1 MSSEQPSM
9 PGRSHGSKERLGT
22 LLAAYTG
29 LFVVNV
35 NVLITYV
42 GIFDMQ
48 RRLGMGESDLQ
59 WLVGVYSIGMAS
71 ATMISATLADV
82 FGRKTVYVVSLCV
95 YVACSLV
102 AATTSSVLVLVV
114 ARGAQGVSAA
124 AVIVT
129 SLALVSGVSTT
140 REARTKA
147 VGTWVAVGSVAV
159 ALGPPVGGVLAQ
171 LAGWRG
177 LFAAAVPLCLAVL
190 LLTLRFVPRSERA
203 ETRAFDWTGQFF
215 FVLTVASM
223 AFVMIQGPSFGWRSG
238 VTLSLFGLSVLGFLV
253 FVVRESRARHPM
265 LDVSLFR
272 NRLYAL
278 AVAAVFFAAFCNEG
292 AFFVV
297 MQYYRRIRE
306 YSPIE
311 VGFLVLPFAVGYA
324 VVALKAAAL
333 RTRFG
338 LRRLLLCGQAG
349 LLLGLLAMVFGFP
362 VGRGTVLLGM
372 AVVGMASA
380 MVITPVVALVLE
392 VMPSDRSGMA
402 SGIVNTQQPLGGAM
416 SFAALGTVMTV
427 WLGVT
432 LGRDIER
439 VIPDPAERL
448 GASRAI
454 ILHADPHTHVSMSAP
469 GVQIRHF
476 DARLADIAERN
487 FIQAGQVSLGVAAL
501 AAAAVLAV
509 LLAAFPGDADHS

>member
-1 MSSEQPSM
+1 MSSEMPSL
-9 PGRSHGSKERLGT
+9 PARPYWSKRRPRT
-22 LLAAYTG
+22 LLAAYLG

-82 FGRKTVYVVSLCV
+82 FGRRIVYLVSLSV
-95 YVACSLV
+95 YVACSLI

-114 ARGAQGVSAA
+114 ARGVQGVSAA

-129 SLALVSGVSTT
+129 SLALVSMVSTT

-159 ALGPPVGGVLAQ
+159 AMGPPVGGILIQ
-171 LAGWRG
+171 LMGWRG
-177 LFAAAVPLCLAVL
+177 LFVATVPLCVVVQVI
-190 LLTLRFVPRSERA
+190 TLRCVSESQDVCIRG
-203 ETRAFDWTGQFF
+203 FDWTGQFF
-215 FVLTVASM
+215 FVTTVASL
-223 AFVMIQGPSFGWRSG
+223 AFVMIQGPSFGWRSS
-238 VTLSLFGLSVLGFLV
+238 VTLSLLGLSLLGFLA

-272 NRLYAL
+272 SRLYSL
-278 AVAAVFFAAFCNEG
+278 AVATVFFAAFCNEG

-297 MQYYRRIRE
+297 MQYYRSIRE
-306 YSPIE
+306 YSPVA
-311 VGFLVLPFAVGYA
+311 VGFLVLPFAAGYA
-324 VVALKAAAL
+324 AAALKAARL
-333 RTRFG
+333 RRRFG
-338 LRRLLLCGQAG
+338 LRRLLLSGQAG
-349 LLLGLLAMVFGFP
+349 LLLGLLTMVFGFP

-380 MVITPVVALVLE
+380 LVITPVVALVLE
-392 VMPSDRSGMA
+392 VMPQDRSGMA

-432 LGRDIER
+432 LGRDIEQ

-448 GASRAI
+448 GASREI

-469 GVQIRHF
+469 GAQIRHF

-501 AAAAVLAV
+501 VAAAVLAV
-509 LLAAFPGDADHS
+509 LFAAFPGDADRP

>member
-1 MSSEQPSM
+1 MSLEMPSL
-9 PGRSHGSKERLGT
+9 PPRPYWSKGQLST
-22 LLAAYTG
+22 LLAAYLG

-48 RRLGMGESDLQ
+48 LDLGMGESDLQ

-71 ATMISATLADV
+71 ATMISATLADA
-82 FGRKTVYVVSLCV
+82 FGSKKVYVVSLVV

-102 AATTSSVLVLVV
+102 AAVTSSVLVLVV
-114 ARGAQGVSAA
+114 ARGVQGVSAA

-129 SLALVSGVSTT
+129 SLALVSRVSAT

-147 VGTWVAVGSVAV
+147 VGNWVAVGSVAV
-159 ALGPPVGGVLAQ
+159 AMGPPVGGILVQ
-171 LAGWRG
+171 LMGWRG
-177 LFAAAVPLCLAVL
+177 LFVATVPLCVVVL
-190 LLTLRFVPRSERA
+190 VITLRWVSKSQYVCIRR
-203 ETRAFDWTGQFF
+203 FDWTGQFF
-215 FVLTVASM
+215 FVATVASL
-223 AFVMIQGPSFGWRSG
+223 AFAMIQGPSFGWRSS
-238 VTLSLFGLSVLGFLV
+238 VTLSLLGLSLLGFLA
-253 FVVRESRARHPM
+253 FVVCESRARHPM

-272 NRLYAL
+272 SRLYSL
-278 AVAAVFFAAFCNEG
+278 AVATVFFAAFCNEG

-297 MQYYRRIRE
+297 MQYYHSIRE
-306 YSPIE
+306 YSPVVI
-311 VGFLVLPFAVGYA
+311 GFLVLPFAAGYA
-324 VVALKAAAL
+324 AVALRVARL
-333 RTRFG
+333 RRRFG
-338 LRRLLLCGQAG
+338 LRRLLLSGQAG

-362 VGRGTVLLGM
+362 VGKGTVLLGM

-380 MVITPVVALVLE
+380 LVITPVVALVLE
-392 VMPSDRSGMA
+392 VMPPDRSGMA

-432 LGRDIER
+432 LGRDIEQ
-439 VIPDPAERL
+439 VIPDPAESID
-448 GASRAI
+448 ASREI
-454 ILHADPHTHVSMSAP
+454 ILHADPHTHVSMSAS
-469 GVQIRHF
+469 GTQIRYF

-501 AAAAVLAV
+501 VAAVVLAV
-509 LLAAFPGDADHS
+509 LFAAFPSDADHP

>member
-1 MSSEQPSM
+1 MSSEMPSV
-9 PGRSHGSKERLGT
+9 PVRSYWNNGRQGT
-22 LLAAYTG
+22 LLAAYLG

-82 FGRKTVYVVSLCV
+82 FGRKIVYVVSLSV
-95 YVACSLV
+95 YIACALG

-114 ARGAQGVSAA
+114 ARGVQGVSAA

-129 SLALVSGVSTT
+129 SLALVSRVSTT
-140 REARTKA
+140 REARTRA
-147 VGTWVAVGSVAV
+147 VGAWVAVGSVAV
-159 ALGPPVGGVLAQ
+159 AMGPPVGGILAQ
-171 LAGWRG
+171 LTGWRG
-177 LFAAAVPLCLAVL
+177 LFVAMVPLCFVVL
-190 LLTLRFVPRSERA
+190 VVTLRRVSEPQHVPVRR
-203 ETRAFDWTGQFF
+203 FDWTGQFLF
-215 FVLTVASM
+215 ITTVASL
-223 AFVMIQGPSFGWRSG
+223 AFVMIQGPSFGWLSSI
-238 VTLSLFGLSVLGFLV
+238 TLSLLGLSAVGFLA

-265 LDVSLFR
+265 LDISLFR

-278 AVAAVFFAAFCNEG
+278 AVATVFFAAFCNEG

-297 MQYYRRIRE
+297 MQYYRNIRE
-306 YSPIE
+306 YSPVE
-311 VGFLVLPFAVGYA
+311 AGFLVLPFAVGYA
-324 VVALKAAAL
+324 AVALKAAGL
-333 RTRFG
+333 RKRFG
-338 LRRLLLCGQAG
+338 MRRLLLSGQAG
-349 LLLGLLAMVFGFP
+349 LLLGLLTMVFGFP

-392 VMPSDRSGMA
+392 IMPSDRTGMA

-427 WLGVT
+427 WLGAT
-432 LGRDIER
+432 LGRDIEQ
-439 VIPDPAERL
+439 VIPDPAERT
-448 GASRAI
+448 GASRDI

-469 GVQIRHF
+469 GAQIRHF
-476 DARLADIAERN
+476 DARLADIAEKN
-487 FIQAGQVSLGVAAL
+487 FIQAGQLSLGVAAL
-501 AAAAVLAV
+501 VAAAVLAV
-509 LLAAFPGDADHS
+509 LLAAFPSGADRP